1 MSDVEELMSRLIE
14 ISEVK
19 MPGGWRGWVAVRDAG
34 RERFSKEEWEQL
46 LAEPEKLLEGS
57 QQTLKSEGVNR
68 VVIKYLSAGGRGVKA
83 VIKRHEGRGV
93 KGLFRLLKAPRAMR
107 NFIAAVRI
115 RQAGLPVAGPL
126 AAVYRKSFGSGGQN
140 IYISEYIDGF
150 NLYEFLKDLPSDSRE
165 RLKIIGQL
173 SEQLAE
179 IFAGLHKKGL
189 WHRDAKATNFVVYE
203 GDEGYQVAITDV
215 DGIKQYLFC
224 KKSRQMQWL
233 WQLAA
238 SVMELG
244 VVNRTDFL
252 RMLRAYC
259 EKAGVPESQER
270 EIFGELIK
278 KAEAKYRRN
287 QRKRTVEDGR

>member
-1 MSDVEELMSRLIE
+1 MAGMSDVEELVRRLIE
-14 ISEVK
+14 ISDVRLT
-19 MPGGWRGWVAVRDAG
+19 GGWRGWVAVRDGG

-68 VVIKYLSAGGRGVKA
+68 VVIKYLTTGGRGVKA
-83 VIKRHEGRGV
+83 VIKRHKGRGV
-93 KGLFRLLKAPRAMR
+93 KGFFRLLQAPRAMR
-107 NFIAAVRI
+107 NFVAAVRI

-126 AAVYRKSFGSGGQN
+126 AAVYRKSLWGGQS

-150 NLYEFLKDLPSDSRE
+150 NLYEFLKHLPSDSRD
-165 RLKIIGQL
+165 RLKIIRQL

-179 IFAGLHKKGL
+179 IFARLHKKGL

-203 GDEGYQVAITDV
+203 GDEGYEVAMTDV
-215 DGIKQYLFC
+215 DGIKQYLFG
-224 KKSRQMQWL
+224 KKGRQMQGL

-244 VVNRTDFL
+244 VLNRTDYL
-252 RMLRAYC
+252 RTLRAYC
-259 EKAGVPESQER
+259 EKAGIPESQER
-270 EIFGELIK
+270 EIFGKLIK
-278 KAEAKYRRN
+278 KAEDRYRRKH
-287 QRKRTVEDGR
+287 RKGVTG